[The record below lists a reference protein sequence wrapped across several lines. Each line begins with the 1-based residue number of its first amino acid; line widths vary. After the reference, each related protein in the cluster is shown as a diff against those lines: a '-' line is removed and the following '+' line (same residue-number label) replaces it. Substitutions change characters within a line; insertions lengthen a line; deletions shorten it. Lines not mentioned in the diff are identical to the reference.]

1 MWRAVHVS
9 VMVLELSRWKVL
21 LSAADHLSFMPSLS
35 SLVFHGPLHFLLF
48 PLPLSLQ
55 EPPALCLSSLTQ
67 PASGEINISIITV
80 SPHPSFCLV
89 FMSDLHSLLKPQHS
103 LSTWPCFLFNW
114 ENQGYQYELL
124 LPPSPNSTQISTTKQ
139 RLSHLEIPFTSDLSG
154 GLMVKTPHSQCRRSR
169 VQSLVKKLDPA
180 RCN

>member
-67 PASGEINISIITV
+67 PASGEDQ
-80 SPHPSFCLV
+80 HFHHYCL
-89 FMSDLHSLLKPQHS
+89 
-103 LSTWPCFLFNW
+103 
-114 ENQGYQYELL
+114 
-124 LPPSPNSTQISTTKQ
+124 PSPLILPGVRVRPSLPSQAPTFSQHMTLLSIQLRKPRPPVWTSASSISKLHPNINNKTTLISFRNTLHF
-139 RLSHLEIPFTSDLSG
+139 RLVWGPDG
-154 GLMVKTPHSQCRRSR
+154 
-169 VQSLVKKLDPA
+169 
-180 RCN
+180 